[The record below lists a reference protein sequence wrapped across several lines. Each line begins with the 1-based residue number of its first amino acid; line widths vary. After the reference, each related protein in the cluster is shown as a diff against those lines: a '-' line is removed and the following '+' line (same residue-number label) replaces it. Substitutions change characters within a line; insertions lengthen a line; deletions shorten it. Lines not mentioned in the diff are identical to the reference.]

1 MLPGPNNSSLLVCIR
16 ILCMHM
22 YNIILIGMY
31 VLWLSCAYIVLTVQ
45 WDKYI
50 EQYIC
55 KGLSADFKQD
65 LRMKISVWRCKWR
78 FVRMKMSRI

>member
-1 MLPGPNNSSLLVCIR
+1 
-16 ILCMHM
+16 M
-22 YNIILIGMY
+22 YFDY
-31 VLWLSCAYIVLTVQ
+31 HVPIVLTVQ

-50 EQYIC
+50 EQYIF

-78 FVRMKMSRI
+78 FVWASIKAWKWAEFKFPECRGFEDS